1 MEVLKELY
9 NYDTADAPMVMDI
22 RSENVL
28 PLSSGN
34 RKFVFRLE
42 PNGYLDE
49 NSLLLFKLK
58 NNTAN
63 ELRLNVLNGGLAC
76 IKRVRFAVGDYILN
90 DVDGV
95 NEIATL
101 EHLLTKSRAYQNSVL
116 SQYLGNQFYTK
127 VAETQQ
133 KDVSGIQRVGKGELV
148 NDPVLGGISV
158 GGSSNA
164 SLADGAVDG
173 KVVGVNSLK
182 IKTNIFDNHQVGVP
196 LGMIVPALRG
206 RTIPLFLFDEY
217 RIYITVEFNDASVYA
232 YNLAKTDYS
241 GNETLDAAATDVT
254 VEDVKLQVDYI
265 IEPAELVEKVKNQVK
280 DGYSMNFYDIVRVES
295 QLETGTAGQ
304 VQRKEFKLGQNNR
317 EVHKIF
323 TIRRFTDVSGNPKT
337 RSQALLGKQRCDGI
351 NKEAVNYYVNGRDLL
366 PESEVFQNGFHY
378 DQLGLAL
385 DTDLNVERPMFEN
398 SKDTQFAGL
407 ASRTNPL
414 MGTYK
419 PLGVD
424 LRNGNG
430 GVVGGGTNIGDYP
443 ILVKYA
449 REPVA
454 DVDTGN
460 DASNQPGT
468 KGDGGPMDMN
478 FYVLASRRA
487 VITSGI
493 TKNDV
498 VVSY

>member
-1 MEVLKELY
+1 MEVLKQLY
-9 NYDTADAPMVMDI
+9 NYDTQDAPMVMDI
-22 RSENVL
+22 RSESVL

-34 RKFVFRLE
+34 RKYVFRLE

-63 ELRLNVLNGGLAC
+63 ELRLNVLNGGLGA
-76 IKRVRFAVGDYILN
+76 IKNVRFSVGDFILN
-90 DVDGV
+90 DVNGV

-101 EHLLTKSRAYQNSVL
+101 EHLLTKSRAFQNSVL

-127 VAETQQ
+127 VADTQQ
-133 KDVSGIQRVGKGELV
+133 KDGAGLQRVGKGELV
-148 NDPVLGGISV
+148 NDPELGGISL
-158 GGSSNA
+158 GGSDNA
-164 SLADGAVDG
+164 SSASGAVDG
-173 KVVGVNSLK
+173 KVAVVNSLK
-182 IKTNIFDNHQVGVP
+182 IKTNKFDNHQVAVP
-196 LGMIVPALRG
+196 LGMIIPALRG

-217 RIYITVEFNDASVYA
+217 RIYITIEFHDASVFC
-232 YNLAKTDYS
+232 YNMAKTDYS
-241 GNETLDAAATDVT
+241 GNETLDAGASDVNE
-254 VEDVKLQVDYI
+254 EDVKLQVDYI
-265 IEPAELVEKVKNQVK
+265 IEPAELVEQVKNKVK
-280 DGYSMNFYDIVRVES
+280 DGYAMNFYDIVRVES
-295 QLETGTAGQ
+295 QLPSGTPNTT
-304 VQRKEFKLGQNNR
+304 QRKEFKLGQNNR

-323 TIRRFTDVSGNPKT
+323 MWRQFTDAPTNKRA
-337 RSQALLGKQRCDGI
+337 RSEALLGKQRCDGI
-351 NKEAVNYYVNGRDLL
+351 NKESVNYYINGQDKF

-385 DTDLNVERPMFEN
+385 DVDLNVERPMFEN

-407 ASRTNPL
+407 ATRTNPL
-414 MGTYK
+414 MGTMK

-424 LRNGNG
+424 LRNGNPG
-430 GVVGGGTNIGDYP
+430 IVGGGTSIGDYP

-449 REPVA
+449 REPIA
-454 DVDTGN
+454 DLDT
-460 DASNQPGT
+460 SNSPDVMGT
-468 KGDGGPMDMN
+468 KGDDGAMNVN

-493 TKNDV
+493 NRNDV